1 MANKMSRGYLFV
13 AIDRASRR
21 VFIAMYRHKTAANAQ
36 RCLGDLE
43 RTGPIRIRTILP
55 EKAFTDR
62 LFGVRGRAAT
72 RQPAFETL
80 CSTLG
85 IEPQLTPP
93 RSLQTNRMVERFN
106 GRLEDVSMF
115 DLAKGWGCTAKSGFT
130 TARLHNQL
138 WAAKLPCTPSNNGTN
153 ANRQLFTKQ
162 PCYLTECDN

>member
-36 RCLGDLE
+36 RFLGDLE

-62 LFGVRGRAAT
+62 LFGVRGRAVT
-72 RQPAFETL
+72 RQLAFKTL

-93 RSLQTNRMVERFN
+93 RSLQTNGMVERFN
-106 GRLEDVSMF
+106 GPIEDVLQRQPVGSG
-115 DLAKGWGCTAKSGFT
+115 DKLGTTLHRYVWLYNHPLAQSTLGSK
-130 TARLHNQL
+130 
-138 WAAKLPCTPSNNGTN
+138 TPLQ
-153 ANRQLFTKQ
+153 AMKQ
-162 PCYLTECDN
+162 RHKRKPEIV